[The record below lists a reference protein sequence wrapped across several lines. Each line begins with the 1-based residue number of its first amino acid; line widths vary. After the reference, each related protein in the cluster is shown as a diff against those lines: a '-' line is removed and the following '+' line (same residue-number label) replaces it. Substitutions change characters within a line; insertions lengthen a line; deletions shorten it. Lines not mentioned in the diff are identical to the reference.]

1 MQNTGLDIYK
11 MIKNNRISISRHFNK
26 LSANL
31 IYLNYS
37 DPDFRDRNN
46 IRSAVTANRLVNI
59 DINLSVIAIYK
70 ESGYLYVNREKNN
83 SGKKLNDFKIV
94 TCKPNTY
101 GSRDIEYKLNNLLQ
115 KIRKDEQNL

>member
-1 MQNTGLDIYK
+1 
-11 MIKNNRISISRHFNK
+11 MIKNNRISLSGYFNK
-26 LSANL
+26 LSASL
-31 IYLNYS
+31 IYLINYS
-37 DPDFRDRNN
+37 DPDFRYRNN

-59 DINLSVIAIYK
+59 DTNLSVIAIYK
-70 ESGYLYVNREKNN
+70 KSGYLYVNREKNN
-83 SGKKLNDFKIV
+83 SGKKLNDFKVV